1 MKKLHKMMFKEY
13 LLLNLYQLMK
23 VVDTNGDGK
32 ISFEEFW

>member
-13 LLLNLYQLMK
+13 ILLIIYQLMK